1 MSTHNIPFSIFKKKI
16 TLNCTKSAAMGLN
29 TEFET
34 AVVNEP
40 SMFEP
45 LKFNCT
51 SLIAMGGNVGE
62 RGKYFTKGC
71 CFGFIFSG
79 CNIIMRRNQSHDT
92 SRIHVPSLL

>member
-1 MSTHNIPFSIFKKKI
+1 MSTHNIPFSICKKKI

-40 SMFEP
+40 SVFEP

-51 SLIAMGGNVGE
+51 SLIAMVGNVGE
-62 RGKYFTKGC
+62 RGKYFRKG
-71 CFGFIFSG
+71 FGFIFSG
-79 CNIIMRRNQSHDT
+79 CKIIMRRNQSHDT